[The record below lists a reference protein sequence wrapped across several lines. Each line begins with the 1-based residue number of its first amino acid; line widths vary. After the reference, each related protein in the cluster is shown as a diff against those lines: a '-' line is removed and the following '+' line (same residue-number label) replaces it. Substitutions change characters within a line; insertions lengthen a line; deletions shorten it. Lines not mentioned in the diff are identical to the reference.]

1 MIGDLFRFG
10 FVELNSGRCS
20 HFKIDCDALT
30 IGDINTLAKLIAR
43 GFRFSEVVGIP
54 TGGDRLAHALQK
66 WTKEYGPLLI
76 VDDVLTTG
84 ASMEKEKAKYPYLH
98 VVGIVIFARGPYPSW
113 VYPMFNMC
121 GWVDHFEKDIA

>member
-1 MIGDLFRFG
+1 MRGNLFKFG

-20 HFKIDCDALT
+20 NFKIDCDALT
-30 IGDINTLAKLIAR
+30 VGDINTLAQLIAR
-43 GFRFSEVVGIP
+43 GFEFSEVVGIP
-54 TGGDRLAHALQK
+54 TGGDKLAYALQK

-84 ASMEKEKAKYPYLH
+84 ASMEREKAKYPYLH
-98 VVGIVIFARGPYPSW
+98 VVGVVIFARGPCPSW

-121 GWVDHFEKDIA
+121 GWVDRFEKDIA